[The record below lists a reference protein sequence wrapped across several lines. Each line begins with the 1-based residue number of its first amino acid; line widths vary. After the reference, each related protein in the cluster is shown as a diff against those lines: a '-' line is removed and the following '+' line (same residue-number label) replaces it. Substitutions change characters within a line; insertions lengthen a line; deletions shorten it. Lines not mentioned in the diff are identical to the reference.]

1 MRLILIVAMV
11 VVQLAPA
18 HAYTWRDSPSTRFD
32 NDIRANNE
40 SMRHRFSDPRNQVET
55 QNNRLRVRLNSSGGS
70 RSVPPLRG
78 R

>member
-1 MRLILIVAMV
+1 MRLVLIAAMV
-11 VVQLAPA
+11 VIQLAPA

-40 SMRHRFSDPRNQVET
+40 SMRQRFSDPRNHVET
-55 QNNRLRVRLNSSGGS
+55 QNNRMRERLNSSGGS
-70 RSVPPLRG
+70 RSVPPLRD